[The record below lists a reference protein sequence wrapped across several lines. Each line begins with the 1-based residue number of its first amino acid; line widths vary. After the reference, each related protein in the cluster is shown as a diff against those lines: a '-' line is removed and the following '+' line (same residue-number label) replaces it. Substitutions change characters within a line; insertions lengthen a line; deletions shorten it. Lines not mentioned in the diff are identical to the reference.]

1 MKKNLLVLI
10 SFFFSFFVM
19 AQDVITLRSE
29 AEYCVINPTE
39 ISLLYY
45 ALGEGE
51 CEIICQNKIQSEYS
65 IPFIYST
72 KQNKKI
78 MFLNNG
84 YIARAML
91 SSNKSVFF
99 DDFLGFFSKKENCYL
114 FPIGFPECSTT
125 SELTEKGYTY
135 SANNLRSSKI
145 SSPWV
150 EGVKGSGIGEKITI
164 KHIKEQLP
172 PWQKDY
178 SGGALVIFNGF
189 ISYEKPYLYEYNNR
203 VKDLKIY
210 TSNNDYSFSITLDDT
225 PNPQIIFLPCESDD
239 TILEILSVYKGSH
252 YDDTCIE
259 NIASFPA
266 HQADI
271 LYKIMQNKEE
281 KILGFI
287 SGL

>member
-1 MKKNLLVLI
+1 MKKNLFFLI
-10 SFFFSFFVM
+10 PFCFSFYVM
-19 AQDVITLRSE
+19 AENVITLRNE
-29 AEYCVINPTE
+29 AEYCVITPNE

-51 CEIICQNKIQSEYS
+51 REIICKNEIQFDCS
-65 IPFIYST
+65 IPYIYST
-72 KQNKKI
+72 KQNKRI

-84 YIARAML
+84 YIVRAML
-91 SSNKSVFF
+91 SSDKSVFF
-99 DDFLGFFSKKENCYL
+99 EDFLGFFSKKDNCYL
-114 FPIGFPECSTT
+114 FPIGFPECSAT

-135 SANNLRSSKI
+135 SVKNLRSSKI
-145 SSPWV
+145 STPWV
-150 EGVKGSGIGEKITI
+150 EGVKGPGIGEKITI
-164 KHIKEQLP
+164 KHTREQLP

-210 TSNNDYSFSITLDDT
+210 TSNNEYNFMITLDDT
-225 PNPQIIFLPCESDD
+225 PNPQIIFLPCVSDD
-239 TILEILSVYKGSH
+239 TILEILSVYKGSR

-259 NIASFPA
+259 TIASFPA

-271 LYKIMQNKEE
+271 LYKIMHNKGD

-287 SGL
+287 SEL